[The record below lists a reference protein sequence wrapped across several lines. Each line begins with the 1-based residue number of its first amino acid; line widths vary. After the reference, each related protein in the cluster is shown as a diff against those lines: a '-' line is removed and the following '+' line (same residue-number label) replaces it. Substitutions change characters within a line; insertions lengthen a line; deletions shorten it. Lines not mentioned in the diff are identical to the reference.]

1 MEALSD
7 DVDGGSYDL
16 GTTSVRLIRVGDVI
30 QIFYSNPLEAKF
42 IYRELAERYK
52 REEEE
57 LRRE

>member
-16 GTTSVRLIRVGDVI
+16 GTTSVRLIRVGSVI